1 MSSPNSP
8 TLQQLDH
15 LDSSSTDFHNQLCN
29 VLHGEEY
36 SRCMTNL
43 QGDDLVRLVDYLDK
57 VRRRRVTF
65 PNSPLKLAQALDN
78 LDPSGP
84 AFRKCLRELRNRC
97 SAGGILPTSYTL
109 SPHLLN
115 VGSEP
120 FASGGRG
127 DVYEGTL
134 DGSRVCIK
142 RVKVYTQ
149 GDPQKAARV
158 RC

>member
-1 MSSPNSP
+1 MW
-8 TLQQLDH
+8 
-15 LDSSSTDFHNQLCN
+15 
-29 VLHGEEY
+29 
-36 SRCMTNL
+36 
-43 QGDDLVRLVDYLDK
+43 LVDYLDK
-57 VRRRRVTF
+57 VLRRVTF
-65 PNSPLKLAQALDN
+65 PNSPLKPVQALDV
-78 LDPSGP
+78 LDPSSP

-97 SAGGILPTSYTL
+97 GAGGILPTSYTL

>member
-1 MSSPNSP
+1 MSPPNYP
-8 TLQQLDH
+8 ALQQLYH
-15 LDSSSTDFHNQLCN
+15 LDQSSIDFHNQLRN
-29 VLHGEEY
+29 VLYGEEY
-36 SRCMTNL
+36 TQCVPSL
-43 QGDDLVRLVDYLDK
+43 QSDDLVWLVDYLDK
-57 VRRRRVTF
+57 VRCRATF
-65 PNSPLKLAQALDN
+65 PNSPLKLAQALDV

-84 AFRKCLRELRNRC
+84 ASRKCLRELRNRC
-97 SAGGILPTSYTL
+97 GAGGILPTSYTL

-127 DVYEGTL
+127 DVYEGTF
-134 DGSRVCIK
+134 DGSRVCVK

-149 GDPQKAARV
+149 GDPQKAVRV

>member
-36 SRCMTNL
+36 SRCMPNL

-109 SPHLLN
+109 SLTFSTLVPSRSRQEVVVMSTRGPLT
-115 VGSEP
+115 VQG
-120 FASGGRG
+120 FASN
-127 DVYEGTL
+127 V
-134 DGSRVCIK
+134 
-142 RVKVYTQ
+142 
-149 GDPQKAARV
+149 
-158 RC
+158 